1 MDNNNL
7 FGSLIPQQG
16 QSGDSAG
23 TAQGNQPGVSDPNNL
38 FGSLIP
44 QAAPPSHMDQA
55 IASLQA
61 LKQGDHAGRFQA
73 ISDSGNSINAQTMAF
88 IDTFNKQMGD
98 LPRGIMQIAGLGDV
112 HADGGLSVNQQQAMS
127 QRDAE
132 LARQQHP
139 IAAGLGDVAGFTGN
153 AINATALGS
162 GLMGAGAAA
171 SGLDTGLAAGSG
183 IGNKVTSGLAA
194 IGERVPGLQSAGNAL
209 ATGAEGLAQNSP
221 MLAKMGQ
228 SALQNGAWAGA
239 QATAPDQSHLSN
251 AIGGA
256 ALGSVI
262 PPGMAVAGDALSRV
276 GNTLPGRF
284 VADAYGRTV
293 PGMTGY
299 LNKVFNPDGAAAED
313 LGATL
318 KKYGVT
324 PATLQADM
332 APANRIGASL
342 SLGEGLNN
350 TNNGIAAIEGRMGS
364 GDLASAKIANEH
376 LNDLKDVIGSQVE
389 NISKKLVP
397 EGPPDKVAAQ
407 ITKGFEDLKG
417 VNIPTEDL
425 AALTQNPAL
434 RDYLNSANKS
444 SLVPQDIQ
452 KLPDT
457 NVAKLAYV
465 ARQINGDLY
474 KNTSSITKDAMRPLS
489 GDESA
494 ALLQAKQSL
503 QSTISNVAPDY
514 TKLMDLSQ
522 RNIQRNQLAET
533 LNNAVKGQRNMK
545 PDGTMETSIE
555 SLYNNLWKTPEQQDK
570 FIDIV
575 KKAGGDPQVAQD
587 IMYTANHAINTPI
600 QKILSGTRVAAE
612 TNKESAD
619 KLGVIKQAWNALTT
633 NEYNNA
639 LLKLSLGG
647 APAQAE
653 IIAAMH
659 GASLGDKIVAL
670 NKALG
675 DVSGKAVVNAGVN
688 GINIKK

>member
-16 QSGDSAG
+16 QGGDSTG

-162 GLMGAGAAA
+162 G
-171 SGLDTGLAAGSG
+171 TLAAGG
-183 IGNKVTSGLAA
+183 MALPETAAQLGAATS
-194 IGERVPGLQSAGNAL
+194 N
-209 ATGAEGLAQNSP
+209 LAQNSP

-228 SALQNGAWAGA
+228 SALQNGAWAGS
-239 QATAPDQSHLSN
+239 QATTGDQSHLSN

-276 GNTLPGRF
+276 ANTLPGR
-284 VADAYGRTV
+284 VAADAYGRTV
-293 PGMTGY
+293 PGVTGY
-299 LNKVFNPDGAAAED
+299 LNKVFNPEGAAAKE
-313 LGATL
+313 LGDTL
-318 KKYGVT
+318 ENYGVT
-324 PATLQADM
+324 PSKLQSDL
-332 APANRIGASL
+332 APANRIGANL
-342 SLGEGLNN
+342 SLGEGLNG
-350 TNNGIAAIEGRMGS
+350 TNNGVAAIEGKMGS

-376 LNDLKDVIGSQVE
+376 LNDLKDVIGSQVQ
-389 NISKKLVP
+389 NISNKLVP
-397 EGPPDKVAAQ
+397 EGTPDKVAAQ
-407 ITKGFEDLKG
+407 ITKSYDDLKA
-417 VNIPTEDL
+417 VNIPQEDL
-425 AALTQNPAL
+425 ASLTQNRTFQA
-434 RDYLNSANKS
+434 YANSANKS
-444 SLVPQDIQ
+444 TMVPQDIQ

-457 NVAKLAYV
+457 NAAKLAYID
-465 ARQINGDLY
+465 RQIGGDLS
-474 KNTSSITKDAMRPLS
+474 KNTPSLTQNSTRNLRPDERIALNQAQSALRSVMDNSTS
-489 GDESA
+489 GQYTPLVD
-494 ALLQAKQSL
+494 LAK
-503 QSTISNVAPDY
+503 
-514 TKLMDLSQ
+514 

-575 KKAGGDPQVAQD
+575 KKAGADPQVAQD

-612 TNKESAD
+612 TNKDSED
-619 KLGVIKQAWNALTT
+619 KLGIIKQAWNSLTT
-633 NEYNNA
+633 NDYKNA

-647 APAQAE
+647 APAQAK

-659 GASLGDKIVAL
+659 GKSLGDKIVAL
-670 NKALG
+670 NQALG
-675 DVSGKAVVNAGVN
+675 DISGKAVVNAGVN